1 MKSNKL
7 LSVVMAI
14 CLFVGFAFA
23 ADYIIREC
31 FFSQGNENIDI
42 NETVDFPADDVNKM
56 SVDLI
61 KADLIIKSGEK
72 LSLSTDSGYITY
84 SLKKSKLTVGEKTHS
99 LKNAG
104 GTVILT
110 IPKDKRFSDFDIN
123 TGAGNITADE
133 ISSLSFDLDYGAG
146 NIEINKLR
154 IESEAKIDG
163 GAGKIVIHDGKL
175 NNTDINVGVGNI
187 TVTAM
192 MTGNTD
198 IECGVGKADLTL
210 LGGEDLYSFDVDKG
224 VGSVTINGEN
234 VGDGKYGYGG
244 NHIDLDGGVGSIIVS
259 FE

>member
-14 CLFVGFAFA
+14 CLFVGIAFA

-31 FFSQGNENIDI
+31 FFSQGNENVEM
-42 NETVDFPADDVNKM
+42 NETLDFPAADVNKL

-61 KADLIIKSGEK
+61 KADLIIKSGNK
-72 LSLSTDSGYITY
+72 LSLSSDSDYITY
-84 SLKKSKLTVGEKTHS
+84 SLKKSKLTVIEKTHL
-99 LKNAG
+99 LKKAG
-104 GTVILT
+104 GTVVLT

-123 TGAGNITADE
+123 TGAGNISADE

-146 NIEINKLR
+146 NVEINKLR
-154 IESEAKIDG
+154 VESEAKIDG

-175 NNTDINVGVGNI
+175 NNTDISVGVGNI

-198 IECGVGKADLTL
+198 IECGVGKTDLTL

-224 VGSVTINGEN
+224 VGSVTISGED

-244 NHIDLDGGVGSIIVS
+244 NLVEIDGGVGSVIVS